1 MSAPSQPAVRVE
13 DIERALGRRLAV
25 DDVLDL
31 VDEAIEGAASSG
43 DRASLLRLAVVLE
56 GAAAERSDAGGLAV
70 AARRARALAPA
81 PPVVGSPLAPTPA
94 PQAPVA
100 RDAGRAVEPTAGAAA
115 PIRYAGW
122 WQRVFAFLIDWFA
135 LFVAM
140 AVIPTDDWV
149 WGGVTLLGLPLVY
162 FAGMHAFVQ
171 GRTIGKA
178 MLGIAVRRDDG
189 RPVDLPTALAR
200 AFVQGLLWIT
210 VIGGIVDSLVPLADE
225 RRRAIHDNVG
235 TVVVRI
241 R

>member
-1 MSAPSQPAVRVE
+1 MSAPSQPVVRVE
-13 DIERALGRRLAV
+13 DIELALGRRLAV

-43 DRASLLRLAVVLE
+43 DRASLVRLAVVLE

-70 AARRARALAPA
+70 AARRAKALATTPA
-81 PPVVGSPLAPTPA
+81 VDGSPLAPTPA
-94 PQAPVA
+94 PQLVA

-115 PIRYAGW
+115 PVRYAGW
-122 WQRVFAFLIDWFA
+122 WQRVFAFLIDWIA

-149 WGGVTLLGLPLVY
+149 WGVVALLGLPLVY

-178 MLGIAVRRDDG
+178 MLGIAVHRDDG